1 MNVGFIGMGNMGQML
16 VTALASTNIFEPGEL
31 IASTRDPEKLRRLAG
46 ALPKLRV
53 AYSNRELAQHS
64 QVIFLCLKPGD
75 TKAVLTDIAP
85 YLTPERLLVLITNSI
100 DIPTLEACVQSRVAK
115 VIPSI
120 VQSIHQG
127 ISLVMCGDRCTAH
140 DKAFLLRLMGA
151 ISDPVYIEE
160 SQARVASDLTSC
172 GPAFISYIFRA
183 MVHAA
188 RQYQPDLPVETLNHL
203 VRNTASATCELMAQT
218 GLTFDDIIT
227 RVSTPGGI
235 TADGI
240 KVLDE
245 QLAGV
250 WEQVVETTLIKEEL
264 KKARVEL

>member
-16 VTALASTNIFEPGEL
+16 VTALATTNIFEPGNL
-31 IASTRDPEKLRRLAG
+31 MASTRDADKLRRLAG

-53 AYSNRELAQHS
+53 AYTNHELAQHC
-64 QVIFLCLKPGD
+64 QVIFLCLKPGE

-85 YLTPERLLVLITNSI
+85 CLTPERLLVLITNTI
-100 DIPTLEACVQSRVAK
+100 DIPKMEACVQCRVAK
-115 VIPSI
+115 VIPSM
-120 VQSIHQG
+120 VQSIHRG
-127 ISLVMCGDRCTAH
+127 ISLVMCGERCTAH
-140 DKAFLLRLMGA
+140 DKAFLIRLMGA
-151 ISDPVYIEE
+151 ISDPVFIEE

-188 RQYQPDLPVETLNHL
+188 RLYQPDLPLETLNHM
-203 VRNTASATCELMAQT
+203 VRSTAAATCEMLART
-218 GLTFDDIIT
+218 GLTFDDVIT

-250 WEQVVETTLIKEEL
+250 WEQVIETTLIKEEI
-264 KKARVEL
+264 KKGKVDL